1 MRPGVSPAT
10 RNACHPELKGSS
22 VTAHPVD
29 GEPLLFPV
37 RKGFSAGYETSAHGG
52 PGEAPAEGAGV
63 RKLRAAALPQAR
75 TGWQAGYQARL
86 RLTDSLVVGATLV
99 AAYGLQL
106 MVGATQWSTSGL
118 PVQAA
123 AALLLATV
131 WLAALATHR
140 AYDVRFFGRGM
151 SEYQRVLDAT
161 WKSFSLVVLIAWV
174 TAYSDARALLLVAF
188 PLGMVSLVASRYA
201 WRQHLLRQRRRGDGG
216 LTILLAIGGREQ
228 AARLIRLLNGAPAQE
243 FVVVGVCVPT
253 GGVGPG
259 EKISGVPVLGDLSAV
274 GQTAHQLGAGAVAV
288 CSSHEIT
295 ADVVRQLGWELEP
308 YGVDLMLTAELA
320 DVAVPRITVSPA
332 PGMSLLHV
340 DTPRFEGPKFS
351 VKQVMDWGLTA
362 VLTLLLLPLLLVI
375 TVAVAATSRGPVFY
389 LSHRVGRGGRL
400 FPMIKFRT
408 MYVGADR
415 DVVAL
420 SAVNEADG
428 PLFKMRS
435 DPRVTRV
442 GRVLR
447 RYSLDELPQLFNVLW
462 GHMSLV
468 GPRPP
473 LPHEVEAYEERMR
486 RRLLVKPG
494 MTGLWQVT
502 GRSDLSWEESVRLD
516 VYYAENWTP
525 FLDLLIL
532 AQTARAVI
540 SARGAY

>member
-1 MRPGVSPAT
+1 MRRRQPRRQEP
-10 RNACHPELKGSS
+10 KGSS
-22 VTAHPVD
+22 VTAHSVD
-29 GEPLLFPV
+29 GVPV
-37 RKGFSAGYETSAHGG
+37 RARS
-52 PGEAPAEGAGV
+52 EGADI
-63 RKLRAAALPQAR
+63 RQLRAAALPRAR
-75 TGWQAGYQARL
+75 TGWQAGYRARL
-86 RLTDSLVVGATLV
+86 RLTDAVVVGATLA

-106 MVGATQWSTSGL
+106 VLGSGSQWSSIG
-118 PVQAA
+118 PVQAVAGLFLA
-123 AALLLATV
+123 AV
-131 WLAALATHR
+131 WLAALATNR
-140 AYDVRFFGRGM
+140 SYDARFFGRGM

-174 TAYSDARALLLVAF
+174 TAYAEARALLLVAF
-188 PLGMVSLVASRYA
+188 PLGMIGLVASRYT

-216 LTILLAIGGREQ
+216 LTILLAIGSREQ
-228 AARLIRLLNGAPAQE
+228 TGRLIRLLNGAPEQE
-243 FVVVGVCVPT
+243 FVVVGVCMPT
-253 GGVGPG
+253 GGLLQDERVG
-259 EKISGVPVLGDLSAV
+259 GVPVLGDLSAV
-274 GQTAHQLGAGAVAV
+274 GQTAHEVGAGGVAV
-288 CSSHEIT
+288 CGSHEIT
-295 ADVVRQLGWELEP
+295 ADVVRQLGWELER

-362 VLTLLLLPLLLVI
+362 VLTVLVSPVLLAIAL
-375 TVAVAATSRGPVFY
+375 AVATTSRGPVFY
-389 LSHRVGRGGRL
+389 RSERVGRGGHR
-400 FPMIKFRT
+400 FPMVKFRT
-408 MYVGADR
+408 MYAGADR
-415 DVVAL
+415 DVLAL
-420 SAVNEADG
+420 AAANEADG

-442 GRVLR
+442 GRFLR
-447 RYSLDELPQLFNVLW
+447 RYSLDELPQLFNVLR

-473 LPHEVEAYEERMR
+473 LPHEVAAYEERMR

-532 AQTARAVI
+532 AQTARAVV
-540 SARGAY
+540 SGRGAY

>member
-1 MRPGVSPAT
+1 
-10 RNACHPELKGSS
+10 
-22 VTAHPVD
+22 VTTHSVD
-29 GEPLLFPV
+29 GEPPLLFPV
-37 RKGFSAGYETSAHGG
+37 HRTTSASHE
-52 PGEAPAEGAGV
+52 PSVRDLSAQTEAADV
-63 RKLRAAALPQAR
+63 RRLRAAALPRAR

-86 RLTDSLVVGATLV
+86 RLTDALVVGTTLIS
-99 AAYGLQL
+99 AYGLHL
-106 MVGATQWSTSGL
+106 ALGGTAHWSAIG
-118 PVQAA
+118 PVHAA
-123 AALLLATV
+123 AGLLLATA
-131 WLAALATHR
+131 WLAALATNR

-161 WKSFSLVVLIAWV
+161 WKSFSLIVLIAWV
-174 TAYSDARALLLVAF
+174 TAYSEARTLLLVAF
-188 PLGMVSLVASRYA
+188 PLGMVGLVASRYA

-216 LTILLAIGGREQ
+216 LTTLLAIGGREQ
-228 AARLIRLLNGAPAQE
+228 AERLIRLLNGAPEQE

-253 GGVGPG
+253 GGVRPG
-259 EKISGVPVLGDLSAV
+259 EHVSGAPVLGDLRDA
-274 GQTAHQLGAGAVAV
+274 GLIAHELGAGAVAV

-295 ADVVRQLGWELEP
+295 ADVVRQLGWELERH
-308 YGVDLMLTAELA
+308 GVDLMLTAELA

-362 VLTLLLLPLLLVI
+362 VLTVLVSPLLLAI
-375 TVAVAATSRGPVFY
+375 ALAVALTSRGPVFY
-389 LSHRVGRGGRL
+389 LSDRVGRGGRL
-400 FPMIKFRT
+400 FPMVKFRT

-415 DVVAL
+415 DVMAL
-420 SAVNEADG
+420 AAVNEADG
-428 PLFKMRS
+428 PLFKMRA

-447 RYSLDELPQLFNVLW
+447 RYSLDELPQLFNVLR

-473 LPHEVEAYEERMR
+473 LPQEVAAYEERMK

-532 AQTARAVI
+532 AQTARAVV
-540 SARGAY
+540 SGRGAY

>member
-1 MRPGVSPAT
+1 M
-10 RNACHPELKGSS
+10 
-22 VTAHPVD
+22 TAHPVD
-29 GEPLLFPV
+29 GEPPLLFPV
-37 RKGFSAGYETSAHGG
+37 RHGLSGHDPSAHG
-52 PGEAPAEGAGV
+52 APAQAPPEATGA
-63 RKLRAAALPQAR
+63 RHLRAAALPQAR
-75 TGWQAGYQARL
+75 TGWQTGYRARL
-86 RLTDSLVVGATLV
+86 RLTDTLVVGATLV
-99 AAYGLQL
+99 TAYGLQL

-118 PVQAA
+118 PVQAVA
-123 AALLLATV
+123 GLLLATV
-131 WLAALATHR
+131 WLAALATNR

-161 WKSFSLVVLIAWV
+161 WKSFSLIVLIAWV
-174 TAYSDARALLLVAF
+174 TAYSEARALLLVAF
-188 PLGMVSLVASRYA
+188 PLGMVGLVASRYA

-216 LTILLAIGGREQ
+216 LTILVAIGGREQ
-228 AARLIRLLNGAPAQE
+228 AARLIRLLNGTPEQE

-253 GGVGPG
+253 GGVRPG
-259 EKISGVPVLGDLSAV
+259 EKVGGVPVLGDLSSV
-274 GQTAHQLGAGAVAV
+274 GQTAHQVGAGAVAV

-295 ADVVRQLGWELEP
+295 ADDVRQLGWELER

-362 VLTLLLLPLLLVI
+362 LLTVLVTPLLLAI
-375 TVAVAATSRGPVFY
+375 ALAVATTSRGPVFY

-400 FPMIKFRT
+400 FPMVKFRT

-415 DVVAL
+415 EVMAL
-420 SAVNEADG
+420 AAVNEADG
-428 PLFKMRS
+428 PLFKMRA

-447 RYSLDELPQLFNVLW
+447 RYSLDELPQLFNVLC

-540 SARGAY
+540 SGRGAY

>member
-1 MRPGVSPAT
+1 V
-10 RNACHPELKGSS
+10 
-22 VTAHPVD
+22 
-29 GEPLLFPV
+29 
-37 RKGFSAGYETSAHGG
+37 
-52 PGEAPAEGAGV
+52 
-63 RKLRAAALPQAR
+63 
-75 TGWQAGYQARL
+75 
-86 RLTDSLVVGATLV
+86 
-99 AAYGLQL
+99 
-106 MVGATQWSTSGL
+106 
-118 PVQAA
+118 
-123 AALLLATV
+123 
-131 WLAALATHR
+131 
-140 AYDVRFFGRGM
+140 
-151 SEYQRVLDAT
+151 
-161 WKSFSLVVLIAWV
+161 
-174 TAYSDARALLLVAF
+174 LLLVAF
-188 PLGMVSLVASRYA
+188 PLGMVGLVASRYL

-216 LTILLAIGGREQ
+216 LTILLAIGDREQ
-228 AARLIRLLNGAPAQE
+228 AARLIRLLNGAPEQE

-253 GGVGPG
+253 GGVRPG
-259 EKISGVPVLGDLSAV
+259 EHVSGVPVLGDLRDAGLV
-274 GQTAHQLGAGAVAV
+274 AHEVGAGAVAV

-295 ADVVRQLGWELEP
+295 ADAVRRLGWELER

-362 VLTLLLLPLLLVI
+362 VLTVLVSPLLLAI
-375 TVAVAATSRGPVFY
+375 ALAVALTSRGPVFY

-415 DVVAL
+415 DVMAL
-420 SAVNEADG
+420 SSVNEADG
-428 PLFKMRS
+428 PLFKMRA

-447 RYSLDELPQLFNVLW
+447 RYSLDELPQLFNVLR

-473 LPHEVEAYEERMR
+473 LPQEVAAYEERMK

-502 GRSDLSWEESVRLD
+502 GRSDLS
-516 VYYAENWTP
+516 
-525 FLDLLIL
+525 
-532 AQTARAVI
+532 
-540 SARGAY
+540 

>member
-1 MRPGVSPAT
+1 
-10 RNACHPELKGSS
+10 
-22 VTAHPVD
+22 VTTHSVD
-29 GEPLLFPV
+29 GEPALLLPV
-37 RKGFSAGYETSAHGG
+37 QHGLPADNSLG
-52 PGEAPAEGAGV
+52 VRHDAPAESPSGAGGRSPRV
-63 RKLRAAALPQAR
+63 VTPRAR
-75 TGWQAGYQARL
+75 TGWQARHQARV
-86 RLTDSLVVGATLV
+86 RLTDALVVGVGLV
-99 AAYGLQL
+99 AAYGLEL
-106 MVGATQWSTSGL
+106 ALADAPARSVLGL
-118 PVQAA
+118 PMHAA
-123 AALLLATV
+123 ATLLLAAV
-131 WLAALATHR
+131 WLAALATSR

-151 SEYQRVLDAT
+151 SEYQKVLDAT
-161 WKSFSLVVLIAWV
+161 WKSFSVVILVAWA
-174 TAYSDARALLLVAF
+174 TSLPEARGLLLIAF
-188 PLGMVSLVASRYA
+188 PLGMVGLVLSRYA
-201 WRQHLLRQRRRGDGG
+201 WRQHLLRQRRRGEGG
-216 LTILLAIGGREQ
+216 MTTVLAIGDRPQ
-228 AARLIRLLNGAPAQE
+228 AARLVRLLNGAPERE
-243 FVVVGVCVPT
+243 FVVVGVCLPS
-253 GGVGPG
+253 GGVRPG
-259 EKISGVPVLGDLSAV
+259 EEVSGVPVLGDLSEV
-274 GQTAHQLGAGAVAV
+274 GRTAHEIGAGAVAV
-288 CSSHEIT
+288 SSSHEIT
-295 ADVVRQLGWELEP
+295 ADDVRRLGWELER

-340 DTPRFEGPKFS
+340 DTPRFDGPKFS

-362 VLTLLLLPLLLVI
+362 LLTVLASPLLLAI
-375 TVAVAATSRGPVFY
+375 TLAVAVTSRGPVFY
-389 LSHRVGRGGRL
+389 LSNRVGRGGRT
-400 FPMIKFRT
+400 FPMVKFRT

-420 SAVNEADG
+420 AAANEAGG
-428 PLFKMRS
+428 PLFKMRT

-447 RYSLDELPQLFNVLW
+447 RYSLDELPQLLNVLC

-473 LPHEVEAYEERMR
+473 LPHEVAVYEERMR

-540 SARGAY
+540 SGRGAY

>member
-1 MRPGVSPAT
+1 M
-10 RNACHPELKGSS
+10 
-22 VTAHPVD
+22 TAHPVD
-29 GEPLLFPV
+29 GEPPLLFPV
-37 RKGFSAGYETSAHGG
+37 HHGLSASHEPGAHGASAEA
-52 PGEAPAEGAGV
+52 PPEAPAA
-63 RKLRAAALPQAR
+63 RRLHAAALPQAR

-86 RLTDSLVVGATLV
+86 RLTDALVVGATLLL
-99 AAYGLQL
+99 AYGLQL

-123 AALLLATV
+123 ACLLLATV
-131 WLAALATHR
+131 WLAALATSR

-174 TAYSDARALLLVAF
+174 TAYSEARALLLVAF
-188 PLGMVSLVASRYA
+188 PLGMVGLVASRYA

-216 LTILLAIGGREQ
+216 LTVLVAIGGRPQ
-228 AARLIRLLNGAPAQE
+228 AERLIRLLNGAPEQE
-243 FVVVGVCVPT
+243 YVVVGVCVPN
-253 GGVGPG
+253 GGVRPG
-259 EKISGVPVLGDLSAV
+259 EKVSGVPVLGDLGAV
-274 GQTAHQLGAGAVAV
+274 GETAHRVGAGAVAV

-295 ADVVRQLGWELEP
+295 ADDVRQLGWELER

-362 VLTLLLLPLLLVI
+362 LLTVLVSPLLLAI
-375 TVAVAATSRGPVFY
+375 TLAVAMTSRGPVFY
-389 LSHRVGRGGRL
+389 LSRRVGRGGRL
-400 FPMIKFRT
+400 FPMVKFRT

-420 SAVNEADG
+420 AAVNEADG
-428 PLFKMRS
+428 PLFKMRA

-447 RYSLDELPQLFNVLW
+447 RYSLDELPQLFNVLC

-532 AQTARAVI
+532 AQTARAVV
-540 SARGAY
+540 SGRGAY

>member
-1 MRPGVSPAT
+1 MTTHS
-10 RNACHPELKGSS
+10 
-22 VTAHPVD
+22 VD
-29 GEPLLFPV
+29 GKPPLLFPV
-37 RKGFSAGYETSAHGG
+37 RDGFSSNHGAPPTADDSDVRPLRVVSA
-52 PGEAPAEGAGV
+52 P
-63 RKLRAAALPQAR
+63 RAR
-75 TGWQAGYQARL
+75 TGWQAGYKARL
-86 RLTDSLVVGATLV
+86 RLTDAAVIGATLV
-99 AAYGLQL
+99 TAYGLQL
-106 MVGATQWSTSGL
+106 ALDTTSPWSTSGL
-118 PVQAA
+118 MTHSGVV
-123 AALLLATV
+123 LLLAIA
-131 WLAALATHR
+131 WLAALATNR

-161 WKSFSLVVLIAWV
+161 WKSFSLIVLLAWI
-174 TAYSDARALLLVAF
+174 TTYSEARTLLLVAA
-188 PLGMVSLVASRYA
+188 PLGMVGLVASRYA
-201 WRQHLLRQRRRGDGG
+201 WRQHLLRQRRRGEGG
-216 LTILLAIGGREQ
+216 LTIVLAVGGREQ
-228 AARLIRLLNGAPAQE
+228 AARLIRLLNGSPEQE

-253 GGVGPG
+253 SGVRPG
-259 EKISGVPVLGDLSAV
+259 EKVNGVPVLGDLDDV
-274 GQTAHQLGAGAVAV
+274 GQTAHAVGAGAVAV
-288 CSSHEIT
+288 CSSHEVT
-295 ADVVRQLGWELEP
+295 ADVVRRLGWELER

-362 VLTLLLLPLLLVI
+362 LLTFLVLPVLLAIAL
-375 TVAVAATSRGPVFY
+375 AVALTSRGPVFY
-389 LSHRVGRGGRL
+389 LSHRVGRGGRI
-400 FPMIKFRT
+400 FPMVKFRT

-420 SAVNEADG
+420 TGANEAAG
-428 PLFKMRS
+428 PLFKMRA

-447 RYSLDELPQLFNVLW
+447 RYSLDELPQLFNVLC

-473 LPHEVEAYEERMR
+473 LPHEVAAYEERMR

-532 AQTARAVI
+532 AQTARAVV
-540 SARGAY
+540 SGRGAY

>member
-1 MRPGVSPAT
+1 MTTHS
-10 RNACHPELKGSS
+10 
-22 VTAHPVD
+22 VD
-29 GEPLLFPV
+29 GEPPLLFPV
-37 RKGFSAGYETSAHGG
+37 RDNFSGHRG
-52 PGEAPAEGAGV
+52 APTAADANDI
-63 RKLRAAALPQAR
+63 RYLRAVAAPSAR
-75 TGWQAGYQARL
+75 TGWQAGYRARL
-86 RLTDSLVVGATLV
+86 RLTDAMVVGTTLLV
-99 AAYGLQL
+99 AFGLQL
-106 MVGATQWSTSGL
+106 AIDGPVLWSTTEPLAHGG
-118 PVQAA
+118 A
-123 AALLLATV
+123 AALVAIT
-131 WLAALATHR
+131 WLTALNTNR
-140 AYDVRFFGRGM
+140 AYDVNLFGRGM

-161 WKSFSLVVLIAWV
+161 WKSFSLIVLLAWIA
-174 TAYSDARALLLVAF
+174 AYSEARTLLLVAA
-188 PLGMVSLVASRYA
+188 PLGMVGLVASRYV

-216 LTILLAIGGREQ
+216 LTTVLAIGGRAQ
-228 AARLIRLLNGAPAQE
+228 AMRLIRLLNGAPEQE
-243 FVVVGVCVPT
+243 FMVVGVCLP
-253 GGVGPG
+253 GEGVRPG
-259 EKISGVPVLGDLSAV
+259 EKLSGVPVLGGLGDV
-274 GQTAHQLGAGAVAV
+274 GQTAHAIGAGGVAV

-295 ADVVRQLGWELEP
+295 AEVVRELGWELER

-340 DTPRFEGPKFS
+340 DMPRFAGPKFS
-351 VKQVMDWGLTA
+351 VKQAMDWGLTA
-362 VLTLLLLPLLLVI
+362 LLTTLVAPVLLTIML
-375 TVAVAATSRGPVFY
+375 AVATTSRGPIFY

-400 FPMIKFRT
+400 FPMVKFRT

-415 DVVAL
+415 DVVSLA
-420 SAVNEADG
+420 ATNEAAG
-428 PLFKMRS
+428 PLFKMRT

-447 RYSLDELPQLFNVLW
+447 RYSLDELPQLFNVLC

-473 LPHEVEAYEERMR
+473 LPHEVAAYEERMR

-532 AQTARAVI
+532 AQTARAVV
-540 SARGAY
+540 SGRGAY

>member
-1 MRPGVSPAT
+1 MTTHS
-10 RNACHPELKGSS
+10 
-22 VTAHPVD
+22 VD
-29 GEPLLFPV
+29 GEPPLLFPV
-37 RKGFSAGYETSAHGG
+37 RDGFPMNDGASTATED
-52 PGEAPAEGAGV
+52 AGV
-63 RKLRAAALPQAR
+63 RPLRVVSAPRAR
-75 TGWQAGYQARL
+75 TGWQAGYRARL
-86 RLTDSLVVGATLV
+86 RLTDATVIGATLIT
-99 AAYGLQL
+99 AYGLQL
-106 MVGATQWSTSGL
+106 MLDAPSRWSGTELMMHTSPG
-118 PVQAA
+118 
-123 AALLLATV
+123 LLLAIV
-131 WLAALATHR
+131 WLAALNTNR

-161 WKSFSLVVLIAWV
+161 WKSFSVIVLLAWV
-174 TAYSDARALLLVAF
+174 TAYAEARTLLLVAA
-188 PLGMVSLVASRYA
+188 PLGMVGLVASRYV
-201 WRQHLLRQRRRGDGG
+201 WRQHLLRQRRRGEGG
-216 LTILLAIGGREQ
+216 LTIVLAIGGREQ
-228 AARLIRLLNGAPAQE
+228 AARLIRLLNGAPEQE

-253 GGVGPG
+253 SGVRPG
-259 EKISGVPVLGDLSAV
+259 EKLSGVPVLGDLDDV
-274 GQTAHQLGAGAVAV
+274 GQTAHEVGAGAVAV
-288 CSSHEIT
+288 CSSHEVT
-295 ADVVRQLGWELEP
+295 ADVVRRLGWELER

-362 VLTLLLLPLLLVI
+362 LLTILVSPVLLVI
-375 TVAVAATSRGPVFY
+375 TLAVALTSRGPVFY
-389 LSHRVGRGGRL
+389 LSHRVGRGGRT
-400 FPMIKFRT
+400 FPMVKFRT

-420 SAVNEADG
+420 AATNEAAG
-428 PLFKMRS
+428 PLFKMRA
-435 DPRVTRV
+435 DPRITRV

-447 RYSLDELPQLFNVLW
+447 RYSLDELPQLFNVLC

-473 LPHEVEAYEERMR
+473 LPHEVAAYEERMR

-532 AQTARAVI
+532 AQTARAVV
-540 SARGAY
+540 SGRGAY

>member
-1 MRPGVSPAT
+1 MTTHS
-10 RNACHPELKGSS
+10 
-22 VTAHPVD
+22 VD
-29 GEPLLFPV
+29 GEPPLLFPV
-37 RKGFSAGYETSAHGG
+37 RDGFPMNHGASTAT
-52 PGEAPAEGAGV
+52 EDAGV
-63 RKLRAAALPQAR
+63 RPLRVVSAPRAR
-75 TGWQAGYQARL
+75 TGWQAGYRTRL
-86 RLTDSLVVGATLV
+86 RLTDATVIGATLIT
-99 AAYGLQL
+99 AYGLQL
-106 MVGATQWSTSGL
+106 MLDAPSRWSGTELMMHTG
-118 PVQAA
+118 PG
-123 AALLLATV
+123 LLLAIV
-131 WLAALATHR
+131 WLAALNTNR

-161 WKSFSLVVLIAWV
+161 WKSFSVIVLLAWV
-174 TAYSDARALLLVAF
+174 TAYAEARTLLLVAA
-188 PLGMVSLVASRYA
+188 PLGMVGLVASRYA
-201 WRQHLLRQRRRGDGG
+201 WRQHLLRQRRRGEGG
-216 LTILLAIGGREQ
+216 LTIVLAIGGREQ
-228 AARLIRLLNGAPAQE
+228 AARLIRLLNGAPEQE

-253 GGVGPG
+253 SGVRPG
-259 EKISGVPVLGDLSAV
+259 EKLSGVPVLGDLDHV
-274 GQTAHQLGAGAVAV
+274 GQTAHRVGAGAVAV
-288 CSSHEIT
+288 CSSHEVT
-295 ADVVRQLGWELEP
+295 ADVVRRLGWELER

-362 VLTLLLLPLLLVI
+362 LLTILVSPVLLVI
-375 TVAVAATSRGPVFY
+375 TLAVALTSRGPVFY
-389 LSHRVGRGGRL
+389 LSHRVGRGGRT
-400 FPMIKFRT
+400 FPMVKFRT

-415 DVVAL
+415 DVVSLA
-420 SAVNEADG
+420 ATNEAAG
-428 PLFKMRS
+428 PLFKMRA
-435 DPRVTRV
+435 DPRITRV

-447 RYSLDELPQLFNVLW
+447 RYSLDELPQLFNVLC

-473 LPHEVEAYEERMR
+473 LPHEVAAYEERMR

-532 AQTARAVI
+532 AQTARAVV
-540 SARGAY
+540 SGRGAY

>member
-1 MRPGVSPAT
+1 
-10 RNACHPELKGSS
+10 
-22 VTAHPVD
+22 VTAHSID
-29 GEPLLFPV
+29 GEPPLLFPV
-37 RKGFSAGYETSAHGG
+37 PSDPATSPDPTTHGVPAGAQS
-52 PGEAPAEGAGV
+52 EGARV
-63 RKLRAAALPQAR
+63 RQLRAAALPRAR

-86 RLTDSLVVGATLV
+86 RLTDAVVVGVTLLT
-99 AAYGLQL
+99 AYGVQL
-106 MVGATQWSTSGL
+106 ALSGTSQWSAIGPL
-118 PVQAA
+118 HAA
-123 AALLLATV
+123 VGLLLATA
-131 WLAALATHR
+131 WLAALATNR

-161 WKSFSLVVLIAWV
+161 WKSFSLIVLIAWV
-174 TAYSDARALLLVAF
+174 TAYSEARTLLLVAF
-188 PLGMVSLVASRYA
+188 PLGMVGLVASRYL

-216 LTILLAIGGREQ
+216 LTILLAIGDREQ
-228 AARLIRLLNGAPAQE
+228 ATRLIRLLNGAPEQE
-243 FVVVGVCVPT
+243 FVVAGVCLTT
-253 GGVGPG
+253 GAQPG
-259 EKISGVPVLGDLSAV
+259 ERLSGVPVLGDLNDV
-274 GQTAHQLGAGAVAV
+274 GLTAHEMGAGAVAV

-295 ADVVRQLGWELEP
+295 ADVVRRLGWELER

-362 VLTLLLLPLLLVI
+362 VLTLLVSPILLGIAL
-375 TVAVAATSRGPVFY
+375 AVALTSRGPVFY

-400 FPMIKFRT
+400 FPMVKFRT

-442 GRVLR
+442 GRFLR
-447 RYSLDELPQLFNVLW
+447 RYSLDELPQLFNVLR

-473 LPHEVEAYEERMR
+473 LPHEVAAYEERMK

-532 AQTARAVI
+532 AQTARAVV